1 MRSEETGAR
10 IHKRE
15 GAARSFT
22 LARTPVPRWLPA
34 CEACG
39 NGYRI
44 CRECRR
50 RRICHQPNDPWKFR
64 LPRSRFYASSIES
77 LSLSLSLSFSFFFLF
92 IRTHGHTRAHEGT
105 RYSVQII
112 AEIRTRSEMEMEKQR
127 LLPELEELGE
137 GGKSCSY
144 TRTVDIKAY
153 SEWQWCSMERHGLIL
168 PPFRSDP
175 WISIRSTCQ

>member
-1 MRSEETGAR
+1 MGTVIEYAGNAAAAEYAISQMIRENSGCPAR
-10 IHKRE
+10 DFTR
-15 GAARSFT
+15 ARS
-22 LARTPVPRWLPA
+22 
-34 CEACG
+34 
-39 NGYRI
+39 
-44 CRECRR
+44 
-50 RRICHQPNDPWKFR
+50 
-64 LPRSRFYASSIES
+64 S

-153 SEWQWCSMERHGLIL
+153 SE
-168 PPFRSDP
+168 
-175 WISIRSTCQ
+175 